1 MKQKLRIEMIIK
13 PKMNFKIWFFSS
25 FSHSTHF
32 TTQPGCCRVALF
44 MKLLFL
50 FYCSFL
56 SYEFWPDNNLG
67 ISLSLLVY
75 KMTSKFQLPLTWKI
89 AFDRWPKQAKL
100 QQKSKVVYSIAE
112 NCMWMCIFLFFIL
125 NFWNISCTA
134 KIRTYKAF
142 PVWES
147 K

>member
-1 MKQKLRIEMIIK
+1 MIIK

-89 AFDRWPKQAKL
+89 AFNRRPKQAKL

-112 NCMWMCIFLFFIL
+112 NCMWICIFLFFIFKIFGTSHVL
-125 NFWNISCTA
+125 PKLELTKHFQFGKVNRA
-134 KIRTYKAF
+134 K
-142 PVWES
+142 
-147 K
+147 